1 MKSLKFKP
9 GNLITHNPTKSRWL
23 VISSKRLYPKEDL
36 PESPYKMQIVGLCI
50 LVGLKPRYWKI
61 NEIDTW
67 ALTKQDL
74 FESDCVWSIIN
85 GV

>member
-23 VISSKRLYPKEDL
+23 VISSKRLHPKDDL
-36 PESPYKMQIVGLCI
+36 PESPYRMEMDCLCV

-61 NEIDTW
+61 NQRDTFI
-67 ALTKQDL
+67 LTKQDL
-74 FESDCVWSIIN
+74 FESDYVWSVISGI
-85 GV
+85 